1 MCVPTTDPEI
11 GTDKHRRFPI
21 SKIGGLHDPPRPH
34 RRQYSTAPIP
44 RQVGPHGTFTVVAS
58 RRRWW
63 RHQGCLA
70 PTCRAPPPPFRL
82 LISGPRRC
90 IGRCPRR
97 TRPRAL
103 VSFDP
108 VYSGSLSFSSL
119 YDPVYLCYP
128 LDTSEMQARTRSHQR
143 RAVVRGTTTST
154 LGGPIQ
160 TVHAVAE
167 HGDPLV
173 LQPVSQV
180 LREFSVLYVAKVGR
194 RTWTW
199 RATC

>member
-1 MCVPTTDPEI
+1 MPRSYMPRASTT
-11 GTDKHRRFPI
+11 FP
-21 SKIGGLHDPPRPH
+21 SPH
-34 RRQYSTAPIP
+34 LRS
-44 RQVGPHGTFTVVAS
+44 
-58 RRRWW
+58 
-63 RHQGCLA
+63 
-70 PTCRAPPPPFRL
+70 
-82 LISGPRRC
+82 RRC

-108 VYSGSLSFSSL
+108 VYSGSCFGSSFSSL

-128 LDTSEMQARTRSHQR
+128 LDTSDPWMQARTRSHQR

>member
-1 MCVPTTDPEI
+1 MPRSYMPRASTT
-11 GTDKHRRFPI
+11 FP
-21 SKIGGLHDPPRPH
+21 SPH
-34 RRQYSTAPIP
+34 LRS
-44 RQVGPHGTFTVVAS
+44 
-58 RRRWW
+58 
-63 RHQGCLA
+63 
-70 PTCRAPPPPFRL
+70 
-82 LISGPRRC
+82 RRC

-108 VYSGSLSFSSL
+108 VYSGSCFGSSFSSL

-128 LDTSEMQARTRSHQR
+128 LDTSDPWMQARTRSHQR

-180 LREFSVLYVAKVGR
+180 LREFSVLYVAKVRTQDVR
-194 RTWTW
+194 RNDCAGFVL
-199 RATC
+199 RKV